1 MSRGANC
8 VNLKWT
14 PIVWLAYEKGDV
26 MNLTHRARR
35 IIQPLIFA
43 LMLMGVPA
51 VATITNAEAATP
63 FCGISWGSL
72 AKSSTGRGADYF
84 TNIRSGRHTCFDRL
98 VIDGPA
104 GGFTSHVQYVSNV
117 LSQGKGDVVP
127 LRGGAQIEIVL
138 RANVYNINT
147 GIPTYNPANGRELTN
162 VTGYSTFRQVS
173 WGGSFEG
180 YTTIGLGVR
189 ARLPMRVFNL
199 AGPGGRSRLVI
210 DVAHRW

>member
-1 MSRGANC
+1 MSWGGCC
-8 VNLKWT
+8 VNLMCK
-14 PIVWLAYEKGDV
+14 PFVWLASEKGDT

-35 IIQPLIFA
+35 IIRPLIFA
-43 LMLMGVPA
+43 LMLTGAPA
-51 VATITNAEAATP
+51 VAAITNAEAATP
-63 FCGISWGSL
+63 FCGIHWGSL

-84 TNIRSGRHTCFDRL
+84 SNIRTGRHTCFDRL

-104 GGFTSHVQYVSNV
+104 GGFTSHVRYVSNV

-127 LRGGAQIEIVL
+127 LRGGAKIEIVL
-138 RANVYNINT
+138 RANAYNTNT
-147 GIPTYNPANGRELTN
+147 GKPTYVPANWRELTN